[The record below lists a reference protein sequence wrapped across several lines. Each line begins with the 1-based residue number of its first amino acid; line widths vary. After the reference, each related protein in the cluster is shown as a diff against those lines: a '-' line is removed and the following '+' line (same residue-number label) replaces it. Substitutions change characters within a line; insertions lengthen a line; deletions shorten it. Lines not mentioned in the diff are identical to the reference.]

1 MAKMAVPAA
10 VIAYQT
16 AWVAWEKSEPEER
29 LMLTTVPAM
38 ATPMA
43 APTWRLVEAMA
54 AATPVWVRGMPA
66 MALLEIAG
74 LIRPRPV
81 PKRA

>member
-1 MAKMAVPAA
+1 MRKMAAPAA
-10 VIAYQT
+10 VMANQT
-16 AWVAWEKSEPEER
+16 EWVAWVKSVPRAR
-29 LMLTTVPAM
+29 LMVTTVPAV

-66 MALLEIAG
+66 MAELEMAG
-74 LIRPRPV
+74 LIMPRPV
-81 PKRA
+81 PKSV